1 MFGEKLVIKKYPYLG
16 HSPNLIEYF
25 GIIGF
30 SENFIPELL
39 SSLKSTNTNPQSQTK
54 NISPYSPTVLS
65 SLTSK
70 DDYGIVDNDLIINQL
85 YPENPKIFN
94 WEPNQP
100 EPEKSS
106 VIYSFCFDS
115 QDGQEK
121 IFYTCFG
128 YKFYELYKNK
138 KNEEEETEETENEEQ
153 YYLPKAFCIISQY
166 SFFNA
171 FYNICTNLY
180 DILVNKKNIIPFE
193 ILLYNII
200 NYIPSPINN
209 KLDLYL
215 FPNEKE
221 DLKIEINQLTGF
233 PNVDFDLYEI
243 FNLLP
248 LNLVLEIYTI
258 TFIEE
263 YMLFFS
269 SNLELLNII
278 MYIMYMFN
286 YPCNDSTYFWHIVSV
301 GKNDLKEENK
311 FVGKIM
317 PSLLGVNC
325 TFDPSIDTSAFA
337 NYHFVI
343 DLDNKK
349 IIYKESVNIFIED
362 KEESNKLN
370 NLYYYIDNIFR
381 EKNVDSNVIKKP
393 LLKLKNRIE
402 NLLYEKIPGFT
413 TNPKKNFVNFFKT
426 EKNPKI
432 QNINI
437 KILEFFYDCNLT
449 LLTNFYHDNQL
460 NSSFDKIEKQEKI
473 ILFLNGSDKQLN
485 NINITEDEEK
495 YFLEQFRNSV
505 KYKIYFE
512 NFMTE
517 FGVMDVFRI
526 PFFFSRIFIELK
538 LRDEEEI
545 SCEKIEYF
553 NLINQFYRLNNT
565 QSFHRKINFESFNQ
579 HYNENMSQYFKRFF
593 ENDYDNSIF
602 GQNAKEEMGKTDVP
616 KEQKLQLIN
625 MNKKIINR
633 YIYIMQ
639 NFYENQDIE
648 NLFPHTRKKD
658 IKIIKVADRRVIYQ
672 LIKNKLIEKKYFS
685 SLNFLI
691 YTLTYVV
698 SLTITLHP
706 FEQMISYLAE
716 IQEALKLIKYFMPHY
731 IYTLIKSIYKYY
743 LINKETSKYPTMS
756 LTHIKMYFYFLANF
770 IRSQYIVPNEEIMYI
785 LGGFFSDLIFQERK
799 EINIIDE
806 QKKTKTK
813 EESSVS
819 EGKKEFVDVYKNK
832 SYLLYMRYCFN
843 SKKMFSAK
851 TMVERAMEE
860 LECSN
865 VIISL
870 GNKTNH
876 PQVAI
881 KIKEYY
887 HESRFFT
894 PRKLFRDSENIFEDL
909 FDNYNLDNSF
919 LNINK
924 LREIIL
930 NLMIYGTELPET
942 KLPVGYLMNTLYFL
956 RKFEETKKESKI
968 EKI

>member
-1 MFGEKLVIKKYPYLG
+1 
-16 HSPNLIEYF
+16 
-25 GIIGF
+25 
-30 SENFIPELL
+30 
-39 SSLKSTNTNPQSQTK
+39 
-54 NISPYSPTVLS
+54 
-65 SLTSK
+65 
-70 DDYGIVDNDLIINQL
+70 
-85 YPENPKIFN
+85 
-94 WEPNQP
+94 
-100 EPEKSS
+100 
-106 VIYSFCFDS
+106 
-115 QDGQEK
+115 
-121 IFYTCFG
+121 
-128 YKFYELYKNK
+128 
-138 KNEEEETEETENEEQ
+138 
-153 YYLPKAFCIISQY
+153 
-166 SFFNA
+166 
-171 FYNICTNLY
+171 
-180 DILVNKKNIIPFE
+180 
-193 ILLYNII
+193 
-200 NYIPSPINN
+200 
-209 KLDLYL
+209 
-215 FPNEKE
+215 
-221 DLKIEINQLTGF
+221 
-233 PNVDFDLYEI
+233 
-243 FNLLP
+243 
-248 LNLVLEIYTI
+248 
-258 TFIEE
+258 
-263 YMLFFS
+263 
-269 SNLELLNII
+269 
-278 MYIMYMFN
+278 
-286 YPCNDSTYFWHIVSV
+286 
-301 GKNDLKEENK
+301 
-311 FVGKIM
+311 
-317 PSLLGVNC
+317 
-325 TFDPSIDTSAFA
+325 
-337 NYHFVI
+337 
-343 DLDNKK
+343 
-349 IIYKESVNIFIED
+349 
-362 KEESNKLN
+362 
-370 NLYYYIDNIFR
+370 
-381 EKNVDSNVIKKP
+381 
-393 LLKLKNRIE
+393 
-402 NLLYEKIPGFT
+402 
-413 TNPKKNFVNFFKT
+413 
-426 EKNPKI
+426 
-432 QNINI
+432 
-437 KILEFFYDCNLT
+437 
-449 LLTNFYHDNQL
+449 
-460 NSSFDKIEKQEKI
+460 
-473 ILFLNGSDKQLN
+473 
-485 NINITEDEEK
+485 
-495 YFLEQFRNSV
+495 
-505 KYKIYFE
+505 
-512 NFMTE
+512 
-517 FGVMDVFRI
+517 
-526 PFFFSRIFIELK
+526 
-538 LRDEEEI
+538 
-545 SCEKIEYF
+545 
-553 NLINQFYRLNNT
+553 
-565 QSFHRKINFESFNQ
+565 
-579 HYNENMSQYFKRFF
+579 
-593 ENDYDNSIF
+593 
-602 GQNAKEEMGKTDVP
+602 
-616 KEQKLQLIN
+616 
-625 MNKKIINR
+625 
-633 YIYIMQ
+633 MQ